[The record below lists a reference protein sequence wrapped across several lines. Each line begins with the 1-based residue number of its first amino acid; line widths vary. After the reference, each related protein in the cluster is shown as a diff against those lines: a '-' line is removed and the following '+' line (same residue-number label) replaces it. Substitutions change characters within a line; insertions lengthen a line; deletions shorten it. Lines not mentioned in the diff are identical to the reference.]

1 MIVTG
6 FLGFFSIAQN
16 DFNSTTTTTTNYD
29 KPFPKFGEVSE
40 RPSSDNV
47 AALAQWNKEVA
58 IQKA

>member
-1 MIVTG
+1 
-6 FLGFFSIAQN
+6 
-16 DFNSTTTTTTNYD
+16 
-29 KPFPKFGEVSE
+29 VSE